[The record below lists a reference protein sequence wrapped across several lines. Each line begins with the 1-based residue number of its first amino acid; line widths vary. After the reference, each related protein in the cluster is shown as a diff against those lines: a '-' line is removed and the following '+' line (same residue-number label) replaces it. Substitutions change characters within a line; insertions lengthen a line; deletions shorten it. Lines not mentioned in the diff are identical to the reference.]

1 MFLSCLSFLE
11 GDDDEDTCMISQE
24 DIAEA
29 VDITAGAK
37 VRTLVKVLDRL
48 TSDIQLLRSYF
59 LLSDDEIVDHEQK
72 SSIVYP

>member
-1 MFLSCLSFLE
+1 
-11 GDDDEDTCMISQE
+11 MISQE

-37 VRTLVKVLDRL
+37 VRTLVEVLVRL

-59 LLSDDEIVDHEQK
+59 LLTDDEIVDHEQK